1 MKPLHLKHDWRLSAL
16 LCATAVLSACDRLPS
31 ASNTPAVIA
40 PEATFAKMIQKTHA
54 LREADAKAWVDDILS
69 SLDDVKMARTNE
81 SMCAVMA
88 VIEQESGYKEDPP
101 VAGLSTLLANKIKKM
116 GGNLALRLALE
127 VRLNQAMSTG
137 KTFREGRKLVKTE
150 RDLSKWYTEF
160 TESRYT
166 SPILKYMGKSVDD
179 VVSTVGSM
187 QVSLDYARK
196 IAPSLGQSSMN
207 MRETLYTRKGG
218 VLYGTAHLF
227 YYPTNYS
234 DMIYRFADFNAG
246 HYASRNAGF
255 QAMVSQLLGK
265 PLNADGDLIAHQP
278 ENSNQVSQTQSAVMQ
293 LFAKKMPTMTV
304 QSIAQDLA
312 LEKSLDFE
320 KTTTYQTVAQWYA
333 QKYKK
338 VIAQQ
343 IPKISLKSEKI
354 TRNLTT
360 EWYANSVNRRYQQCL
375 AVAQRATY

>member
-1 MKPLHLKHDWRLSAL
+1 MSLPKHPLLYTL
-16 LCATAVLSACDRLPS
+16 LCATVALSACDKFKLPT
-31 ASNTPAVIA
+31 ANTAPPVIA
-40 PEATFAKMIQKTHA
+40 PEATFVKIIQKTHA
-54 LREADAKAWVDDILS
+54 LRETDAKAWVDDILS
-69 SLDDVKMARTNE
+69 SLDTVKTARTNE

-101 VAGLSTLLANKIKKM
+101 VAGLSTLLNNKIKKM
-116 GGNLALRLALE
+116 GSNLALRLALE
-127 VRLNQAMSTG
+127 VRLDQAMSTG
-137 KTFREGRKLVKTE
+137 KTFREGIKLVKTE

-179 VVSTVGSM
+179 VVATVGSM
-187 QVSLDYARK
+187 QVSVDYARSV
-196 IAPSLGQSSMN
+196 ASSLGQSSTN

-234 DMIYRFADFNAG
+234 DMMYRFADFNAG

-255 QAMVSQLLGK
+255 QAMVSQLSGK
-265 PLNADGDLIAHQP
+265 PLSADGDLIEHRV
-278 ENSNQVSQTQSAVMQ
+278 ENPNQVSKTESAVMQ
-293 LFAKKMPTMTV
+293 LFAKKLPSMTA
-304 QSIAQDLA
+304 QNIAQDLA
-312 LEKSLDFE
+312 LGTSLDFE
-320 KTTTYQTVAQWYA
+320 KTTTYQTVAQLYE
-333 QKYKK
+333 QKFHK

-343 IPKISLKSEKI
+343 VPKISLKSEKI

-375 AVAQRATY
+375 AVAQRAI

>member
-1 MKPLHLKHDWRLSAL
+1 MSLPKHPLLYTL
-16 LCATAVLSACDRLPS
+16 LCATVGLSACDKFKLPT
-31 ASNTPAVIA
+31 ANTAPPVIA
-40 PEATFAKMIQKTHA
+40 PEATFVKIIQKTHA
-54 LREADAKAWVDDILS
+54 LREVDAKAWVDDILS
-69 SLDDVKMARTNE
+69 SLDTVKTARTNE

-101 VAGLSTLLANKIKKM
+101 VAGLSTLLNNKIKKM
-116 GGNLALRLALE
+116 GSNLALRLALE
-127 VRLNQAMSTG
+127 VRLDQAMSTG
-137 KTFREGRKLVKTE
+137 KTFREGIKLVKTE

-179 VVSTVGSM
+179 VVATVGSM
-187 QVSLDYARK
+187 QVSVDYARSV
-196 IAPSLGQSSMN
+196 ASSLGQSSTN

-234 DMIYRFADFNAG
+234 DMMYRFADFNAG

-255 QAMVSQLLGK
+255 QAMVSQLSGK
-265 PLNADGDLIAHQP
+265 PLSADGDLIEHRV
-278 ENSNQVSQTQSAVMQ
+278 ENPNQVSKTQSAVMQ
-293 LFAKKMPTMTV
+293 LFAKKLPSMTA
-304 QSIAQDLA
+304 QNIAQDLA
-312 LEKSLDFE
+312 LGTSLDFE
-320 KTTTYQTVAQWYA
+320 KTTTYQTVAQLYE
-333 QKYKK
+333 QKFHK

-343 IPKISLKSEKI
+343 VPKISLKSEKI

-375 AVAQRATY
+375 AVAQRAT

>member
-1 MKPLHLKHDWRLSAL
+1 MSLPKHPLLYTL
-16 LCATAVLSACDRLPS
+16 LCATVVLSACDKFKLPT
-31 ASNTPAVIA
+31 ANTAPPVIA
-40 PEATFAKMIQKTHA
+40 PEATFVKIIQKTHA
-54 LREADAKAWVDDILS
+54 LREVDAKAWVDDILS
-69 SLDDVKMARTNE
+69 SLDTVKTARTNE

-101 VAGLSTLLANKIKKM
+101 VAGLSTLLNNKIKKM
-116 GGNLALRLALE
+116 GSNLALRLALE
-127 VRLNQAMSTG
+127 VRLDQAMSTG
-137 KTFREGRKLVKTE
+137 KTFREGIKLVKTE

-179 VVSTVGSM
+179 VVATVGSM
-187 QVSLDYARK
+187 QVSVDYARSV
-196 IAPSLGQSSMN
+196 ASSLGQSSTN

-234 DMIYRFADFNAG
+234 DMMYRFADFNAG

-255 QAMVSQLLGK
+255 QAMVSQLSGK
-265 PLNADGDLIAHQP
+265 PLSADGDLIEHRV
-278 ENSNQVSQTQSAVMQ
+278 ENPNQVSKTQSAVMQ
-293 LFAKKMPTMTV
+293 LFAKKLPSMTA
-304 QSIAQDLA
+304 QNIAQDLA
-312 LEKSLDFE
+312 LGTSLDFE
-320 KTTTYQTVAQWYA
+320 KTTTYQTVAQLYE
-333 QKYKK
+333 QKFHK

-343 IPKISLKSEKI
+343 VPKISLKSEKI

-375 AVAQRATY
+375 AVAQRAT